1 VCSYA
6 FFGSSVFLCAGLIY
20 RTRFERNLLAWG
32 GEQNQSVP
40 ELMMQ
45 ISLVDEAETCE
56 KDWNDIWFRI
66 WTNSFCDRL
75 IGYGHSK
82 NKN

>member
-1 VCSYA
+1 ML
-6 FFGSSVFLCAGLIY
+6 FLSVLQVFIGKDLNGISWL
-20 RTRFERNLLAWG
+20 G

-45 ISLVDEAETCE
+45 ISLVDEAETYE

-66 WTNSFCDRL
+66 WMNSFCDRL
-75 IGYGHSK
+75 IGYGPSK
-82 NKN
+82 RN

>member
-1 VCSYA
+1 MNFSGA
-6 FFGSSVFLCAGLIY
+6 FSVRFAGIY
-20 RTRFERNLLAWG
+20 REGFERNLLAW

-45 ISLVDEAETCE
+45 ISLVDEAETYE

-66 WTNSFCDRL
+66 WMNSFCDRL
-75 IGYGHSK
+75 IGYGPSK
-82 NKN
+82 RN